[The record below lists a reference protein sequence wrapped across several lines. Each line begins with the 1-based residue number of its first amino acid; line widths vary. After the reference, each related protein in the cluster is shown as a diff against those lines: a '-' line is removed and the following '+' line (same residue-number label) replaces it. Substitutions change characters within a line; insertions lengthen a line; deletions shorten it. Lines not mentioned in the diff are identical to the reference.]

1 MKKIIISENEKGLL
15 FKNGKFV
22 KLLDAGKYRLFGDSV
37 VERRPM
43 DELYGE
49 LLPSG
54 CSLETLLR
62 NKEIARQTTVVDVGE
77 QEIALHF
84 VDGKFAQAL
93 KKGKYAFWSVER
105 KHEFQIVS
113 IANPEAGDSVPGYL
127 MEQMERCL
135 YTKVTVASYQKA
147 RLYFNKHFEKVLE
160 PGTYYFWKNGVEV
173 DVGYVDTR
181 LTQMNITGQEIL
193 TQDKVSLRINFVCSY
208 RITDYVKVL
217 TEIDDYAEQLHVT
230 AQLAM
235 REYVGKH
242 KLDEILEGKDQGSE
256 HIIARLKEK
265 APALFVEVL
274 DGGVKDIILPGEIRD
289 IMNTVLAAEKRAQ
302 ASVITRREEVASTRS
317 LLNTARLME
326 ENQTLYRLKELEYI
340 ERICANVGNINLNGT
355 GDMLAQLGDILRSRR
370 TDSVPPAAADTP

>member
-113 IANPEAGDSVPGYL
+113 IANPEVGDSVPGYL

-242 KLDEILEGKDQGSE
+242 KLDEILEGKDQVSE

-355 GDMLAQLGDILRSRR
+355 GDMLAQLGGILRSRR

>member
-62 NKEIARQTTVVDVGE
+62 NQEIARQTDVVDVGE

-84 VDGKFAQAL
+84 VDGRFVQAL

-113 IANPEAGDSVPGYL
+113 IANPEVGGSVPGYI
-127 MEQMERCL
+127 MEQMDSCL
-135 YTKVTVASYQKA
+135 YTKVAVASHQRA
-147 RLYFNKHFEKVLE
+147 RLYFNKHFERVLE

-208 RITDYVKVL
+208 RITDCVKVL

-242 KLDEILEGKDQGSE
+242 KLDEILEGKDQVSE

-355 GDMLAQLGDILRSRR
+355 GDMLAQLGDILRSCRKG
-370 TDSVPPAAADTP
+370 DLPPVAAD